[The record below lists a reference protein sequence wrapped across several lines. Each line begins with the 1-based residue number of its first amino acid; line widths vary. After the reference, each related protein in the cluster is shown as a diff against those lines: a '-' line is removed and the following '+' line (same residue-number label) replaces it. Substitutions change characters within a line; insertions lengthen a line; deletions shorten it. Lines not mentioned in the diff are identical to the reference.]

1 MELTGGLDVN
11 LLICPSTTIMEKNGD
26 NHTVHINICLKS
38 DALLI
43 PDMLI

>member
-1 MELTGGLDVN
+1 MWKVLNV
-11 LLICPSTTIMEKNGD
+11 TTIEKNGD
-26 NHTVHINICLKS
+26 NHIVHINICLKS